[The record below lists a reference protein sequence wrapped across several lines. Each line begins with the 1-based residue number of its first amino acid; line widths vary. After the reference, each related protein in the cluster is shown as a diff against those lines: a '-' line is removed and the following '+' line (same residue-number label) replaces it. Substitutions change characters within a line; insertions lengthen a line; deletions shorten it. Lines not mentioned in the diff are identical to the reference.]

1 MVAPG
6 IKRVF
11 AATWFKIK
19 FLFFFFINLAF
30 VTWLWLQLMNV
41 KTQLIM
47 LSNHLDVNVC
57 LTYSGVS
64 ARDQESRLL
73 NPYSSCSRLTSLLLR
88 PL

>member
-57 LTYSGVS
+57 LTYSGG
-64 ARDQESRLL
+64 
-73 NPYSSCSRLTSLLLR
+73 LR
-88 PL
+88 PGPRVSVAESLFKL